1 MLLLEIDEIYYMT
14 YDYVIVGLG
23 KTGISCAK
31 HLAKIKAT
39 FAVTD
44 SREQPPG
51 LDEFK
56 ALFPNIT
63 LSLGKFDEELMLTAR
78 ELVVS
83 QGVSYQE
90 PAILACQQKGIG
102 MIGDIELF
110 ARYVKAPVIAI
121 TGSNAKSTVTTLVGE
136 MVKSAGKV
144 VKVGGNLG
152 TPALDLITDSDPDFY
167 VLEISNFQLETT
179 HSLKAAVASVLNI
192 TPDHLDRYA
201 KFEDYIAAKQRVYH
215 GCRKAVVNLDDKL
228 TWLAPDNKAQ
238 TVSFGV
244 ETPTA
249 NQFGLIHTTV
259 ADNHEHTYLAFG
271 HEKLLDVHDLKIKG
285 KHNWMNALAALA
297 IGYQAGLP
305 LKPML
310 QVLQTFTGLPHRCE
324 WVREL
329 NGVTWYND
337 SKGTN
342 IGATVAAIVGL
353 GSAIKGKII
362 LLAGGLGKG
371 ADFNDLQPAALRYTR
386 HVILYGKDAKLIA
399 NGLGGRV
406 SKVFVDSFDDAINH
420 AATLAQPGDIVLL
433 SPACASWDMFKN
445 FEHRGQVFCE
455 LVKGLQ

>member
-1 MLLLEIDEIYYMT
+1 MT

-31 HLAKIKAT
+31 HLAKINAT

-56 ALFPNIT
+56 ALFPDIT
-63 LSLGKFDEELMLTAR
+63 LSLGKFDEKLMLTAR

-83 QGVSYQE
+83 QGVSYTE
-90 PAILACQQKGIG
+90 PAILTCIKQGIT

-110 ARYVKAPVIAI
+110 ARHVKAPIIAI

-136 MVKSAGKV
+136 MVKAAGKNG
-144 VKVGGNLG
+144 KVGGNLG
-152 TPALDLITDSDPDFY
+152 TPALDLITESEPDFY
-167 VLEISNFQLETT
+167 ILEISNFQLETT
-179 HSLKAAVASVLNI
+179 YSLNAVVACVLNI

-201 KFEDYIAAKQRVYH
+201 SFDDYIAAKQRVYH
-215 GCRKAVVNLDDKL
+215 GCHKAVVNRDDKL
-228 TWLAPDNKAQ
+228 TWLPANHQAEA
-238 TVSFGV
+238 VSFGADQ
-244 ETPTA
+244 PQA
-249 NQFGLIHTTV
+249 KHFGLISTSQKMSDDSESIT
-259 ADNHEHTYLAFG
+259 HTYLAFG
-271 HEKLLDVHDLKIKG
+271 DEKVMDVNDLKIKG
-285 KHNWMNALAALA
+285 KHNWLNALAALA

-310 QVLQTFTGLPHRCE
+310 QVLQNFTGLPHRCE

-353 GSAIKGKII
+353 GSAINGRII

-371 ADFNDLQPAALRYTR
+371 ADFNDLQPAALHYARY
-386 HVILYGKDAKLIA
+386 VILYGKDAQLIA

-406 SKVFVDSFDDAINH
+406 SKVFVETFDDAVKH
-420 AATLAQPGDIVLL
+420 AAKLAQPGDIVLL
-433 SPACASWDMFKN
+433 SPACASFDMFKN

-455 LVKGLQ
+455 LVKGL